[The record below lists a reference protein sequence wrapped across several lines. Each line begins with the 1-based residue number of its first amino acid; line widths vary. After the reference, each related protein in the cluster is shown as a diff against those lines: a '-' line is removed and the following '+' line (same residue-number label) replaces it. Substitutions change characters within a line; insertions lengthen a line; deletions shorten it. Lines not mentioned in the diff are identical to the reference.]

1 MSATIFKNGR
11 RSDVSQIGEKFRKAD
26 VSRRSSRG
34 LVQGVGHLNGI
45 SRSDTPA
52 ANIP

>member
-1 MSATIFKNGR
+1 MSAIIFKKGR
-11 RSDVSQIGEKFRKAD
+11 RSDVSQIGEEFRKAD